1 MPAHINLHLS
11 PLARHY
17 LAELR
22 DWLAAGI
29 ARFRLERQFYAVAQL
44 GVAADITAD
53 AIADSN
59 AVAATAHAAEV
70 NDREAIT
77 LLDSILADGALTAA
91 ELPALRRVRA
101 LAVRSAELDHD
112 LAEHA
117 AVLPALGSACPETSG
132 KTLLAAQ
139 GI

>member
-1 MPAHINLHLS
+1 MPAHIHLP

-29 ARFRLERQFYAVAQL
+29 ARFRLERQFHAVAQL

-70 NDREAIT
+70 NDREAVT

-91 ELPALRRVRA
+91 ELPTLRRVRA

-117 AVLPALGSACPETSG
+117 AVQTVPGEACSDGSG
-132 KTLLAAQ
+132 KPLPPAQ
-139 GI
+139 GS